1 MQLKK
6 VFRTI
11 ACLTG
16 VMAGSQAMG
25 LDLNVSNYY
34 HHKDLGLFF
43 NRPEIGT
50 DTVYYIPQTQE
61 TLRDLQR
68 NVRINDTLYNVW
80 EVSVSFPSTVDL
92 DRVKQSKPEWANAG
106 FLRTDV
112 ETLEYCEANRSTDP
126 AISFVQKLDS
136 AYKRVGLVSS
146 TEVYL
151 CKVTLAVLPGD
162 NATLDYLKS
171 RVAAGNL
178 VARGLAPFKLTI
190 AASTQ
195 DVDLAPSFQALQE
208 NASLLRNISRE
219 AALVAIGS
227 AFKTYDNKTFE
238 SILSYVGSGQSQDLL
253 GRYFKLEANKYTL
266 KPSMTQNLLKLSND
280 TEVEV
285 NL

>member
-1 MQLKK
+1 M
-6 VFRTI
+6 
-11 ACLTG
+11 TG
-16 VMAGSQAMG
+16 VLAGTQAMG

-34 HHKDLGLFF
+34 YHKDLGLFF
-43 NRPEIGT
+43 NRPDIGT

-80 EVSVSFPSTVDL
+80 EVAVSFPSSVDL
-92 DRVKQSKPEWANAG
+92 DRAKQNRPEWANAG
-106 FLRTDV
+106 FLRSDV
-112 ETLEYCEANRSTDP
+112 ETLEYCQANRSTDP
-126 AISFVQKLDS
+126 AISFVQKIDS

-162 NATLDYLKS
+162 TATLDYFKS

-178 VARGLAPFKLTI
+178 VSRGLAPFKLTV
-190 AASTQ
+190 AASVQ

-208 NASLLRNISRE
+208 NASLLRSVSRE

-227 AFKTYDNKTFE
+227 AFKAYDSKTFE
-238 SILSYVGSGQSQDLL
+238 SILAYVGNGQSQDLL
-253 GRYFKLEANKYTL
+253 GRYFKLEANRYSL
-266 KPSMTQNLLKLSND
+266 KTTMTQNLLKLSNETQVD
-280 TEVEV
+280 V